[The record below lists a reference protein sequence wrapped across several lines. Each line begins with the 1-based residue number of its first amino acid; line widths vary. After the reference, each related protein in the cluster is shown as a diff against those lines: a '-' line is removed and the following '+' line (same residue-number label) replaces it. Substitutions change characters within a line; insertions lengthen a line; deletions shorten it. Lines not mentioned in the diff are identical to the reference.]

1 MSFENHP
8 LHPGGAVPLF
18 ISPST
23 IKEPVQLERF
33 MEIEDPLVVPLLGMG
48 GFTHSAWPGNAKPGQ
63 LDFIYR
69 GDIGMAGNCLGLP
82 NPGKEGVRA
91 LKEPIRR
98 LTEIGIKTLIQVTN
112 LPHENP
118 LDVVPV
124 LVEIAADSEP
134 TAVEVNLSCP
144 NGKKPDGSFHPPLS
158 SNADASAEV
167 MFASRERVG
176 PVVTLGAKD
185 SPHVSSLDAEM
196 DEGEIERL
204 AAWISPFID
213 FITGINTIG
222 NQEFPELTAGNGRGG
237 MSGPIVAPVARKHAE
252 LWNKYAPRMA
262 YLSVGGVDSANADLE
277 VAARLAIPNVIRV
290 GGAQEFYRARQ
301 PHLLAARWAIAI
313 S

>member
-8 LHPGGAVPLF
+8 LHPGEAVPLF

-23 IKEPVQLERF
+23 LKEPAQLERF

-48 GFTHSAWPGNAKPGQ
+48 GFTYPAWPGNAMPGQ
-63 LDFIYR
+63 LDFVYR
-69 GDIGMAGNCLGLP
+69 SDIGMAGNCLGLP
-82 NPGKEGVRA
+82 NPGEAGIRA

-98 LTEIGIKTLIQVTN
+98 LTEMGIKTLIQVTN

-118 LDVVPV
+118 IDVVPM
-124 LVEIAADSEP
+124 LVEIAADSDP

-158 SNADASAEV
+158 SNPDASAEV

-185 SPHVSSLDAEM
+185 SPHVASLEAEM
-196 DEGEIERL
+196 DEAEIERL

-237 MSGPIVAPVARKHAE
+237 MSGPIVAPVARRHAE
-252 LWNKYAPRMA
+252 LWNEFAPDMA
-262 YLSVGGVDSANADLE
+262 YLSVGGVDSANAEVE
-277 VAARLAIPNVIRV
+277 VAERLAMPNVIRV

-301 PHLLAARWAIAI
+301 PHLLAARWAIEI